1 MVAKQLECVTVAVV
15 SVHRQRQ
22 GGTSPP
28 PENLTSRFSSVL
40 SYKIL
45 LCTKRT
51 KIVAIRHIPLAK
63 I

>member
-1 MVAKQLECVTVAVV
+1 MFTGSGKGE
-15 SVHRQRQ
+15 R
-22 GGTSPP
+22 PP

-51 KIVAIRHIPLAK
+51 KIVAIRHIALAK